1 MSIPLGTT
9 VPVWRPPAQQGNH
22 TSRFSGAREANLRRM
37 AQDPALAAPM
47 GAAPAAPVLP
57 PAAPAPQRAAAP
69 APAARPAAAPAPAVA
84 TAPPRPTTGSGAADL
99 ENAGNLLGSI
109 GFQRPVPGAVSRDA
123 LVGAVAT
130 PEQQKAIGIEGGQ
143 LGTALNSVQPSEVD
157 LETRRRRA
165 FLDGSD
171 SMSGLKAMRGVLADE
186 LTARG
191 GGDALA
197 KGGAIPSVK
206 FLEAQ
211 IAKQGPA
218 PGLGYDGNRN
228 WTASNDKAG
237 EQATLRAMG
246 AGPAPGLGYD
256 GQGSWTASNDK
267 AGEEATLR
275 AMSASPA
282 GATPGQIAQVGLDA
296 STPALAASGGLP
308 QKAINDYMQTALRGK
323 VSAGAQPLNEVA
335 KWQVTPQPIPA
346 LRQDPGRDAALAA
359 FAARGEQ
366 APTSPGEAVLAAGA
380 GNAFGTRGGQF
391 KPGNTLNLGHLDP
404 EQLPPLNSS
413 GYYSGYNPGNFFGAA

>member
-1 MSIPLGTT
+1 M
-9 VPVWRPPAQQGNH
+9 
-22 TSRFSGAREANLRRM
+22 ARRVLINGQWVDAPD
-37 AQDPALAAPM
+37 APALPSA
-47 GAAPAAPVLP
+47 
-57 PAAPAPQRAAAP
+57 AAAP
-69 APAARPAAAPAPAVA
+69 RPAAAQVA
-84 TAPPRPTTGSGAADL
+84 TASPRPTTGSGAADL
-99 ENAGNLLGSI
+99 ENAGNLLGSL
-109 GFQRPVPGAVSRDA
+109 GRHSFAVPPQHLSQDAVFA
-123 LVGAVAT
+123 AAT
-130 PEQQKAIGIEGGQ
+130 PEQQQRLEMNPASSGGNRLEQALSGI
-143 LGTALNSVQPSEVD
+143 QPVEQD

-237 EQATLRAMG
+237 E
-246 AGPAPGLGYD
+246 
-256 GQGSWTASNDK
+256 
-267 AGEEATLR
+267 EATLR
-275 AMSASPA
+275 AMAADPA
-282 GATPGQIAQVGLDA
+282 AATSTGAGPGEIATTGFSGATPQ
-296 STPALAASGGLP
+296 LAAPGGLP

-323 VSAGAQPLNEVA
+323 VSAGAQPLSEIA
-335 KWQVTPQPIPA
+335 DWQVTPQPIPA
-346 LRQDPGRDAALAA
+346 LRMDTGREAALAA
-359 FAARGEQ
+359 FAARGER
-366 APTSPGEAVLAAGA
+366 APTTPGEAVLAAGA

-413 GYYSGYNPGNFFGAA
+413 GYYSGYNPGNFFTRA

>member
-1 MSIPLGTT
+1 LGSLG
-9 VPVWRPPAQQGNH
+9 RHSFA
-22 TSRFSGAREANLRRM
+22 
-37 AQDPALAAPM
+37 
-47 GAAPAAPVLP
+47 
-57 PAAPAPQRAAAP
+57 
-69 APAARPAAAPAPAVA
+69 
-84 TAPPRPTTGSGAADL
+84 APPRHLSQDAVFAA
-99 ENAGNLLGSI
+99 
-109 GFQRPVPGAVSRDA
+109 
-123 LVGAVAT
+123 AT

-218 PGLGYDGNRN
+218 AGLGYDGNRN

-237 EQATLRAMG
+237 E
-246 AGPAPGLGYD
+246 
-256 GQGSWTASNDK
+256 
-267 AGEEATLR
+267 EATLR
-275 AMSASPA
+275 AMAGSPA
-282 GATPGQIAQVGLDA
+282 GANPAGAGPGEIAATGFSSNVPQ
-296 STPALAASGGLP
+296 LAAPGGLP

-323 VSAGAQPLNEVA
+323 VSAAAQPLSEIA
-335 KWQVTPQPIPA
+335 DWQLTTQPIPA

-359 FAARGEQ
+359 FAARGERP
-366 APTSPGEAVLAAGA
+366 PTTPGEAVLAAGA

>member
-1 MSIPLGTT
+1 M
-9 VPVWRPPAQQGNH
+9 
-22 TSRFSGAREANLRRM
+22 ARRVLING
-37 AQDPALAAPM
+37 QWVDAPD
-47 GAAPAAPVLP
+47 APVLP
-57 PAAPAPQRAAAP
+57 PTAPVLPAVAP

-84 TAPPRPTTGSGAADL
+84 TASPRPTTGGAADL
-99 ENAGNLLGSI
+99 DHAGALLGSI
-109 GFQRPVPGAVSRDA
+109 GQHSFTAPPRHLSREADITA
-123 LVGAVAT
+123 AT
-130 PEQQKAIGIEGGQ
+130 PEQQQRLEINPGNNGLGQ
-143 LGTALNSVQPSEVD
+143 ALDGVKPVAED

-165 FLDGSD
+165 FLDSSD
-171 SMSGLKAMRGVLADE
+171 SMSGLKAVRGVLADE
-186 LTARG
+186 LSARG

-197 KGGAIPSVK
+197 KGGAIPAIK

-211 IAKQGPA
+211 LAKQGPA
-218 PGLGYDGNRN
+218 PGLGYDGQRN
-228 WTASNDKAG
+228 
-237 EQATLRAMG
+237 
-246 AGPAPGLGYD
+246 
-256 GQGSWTASNDK
+256 WTASNDK